1 MNIRNMFKDIFKPKE
16 NKPKYKYLNAYTMLN
31 NSSSAFYSWSG
42 KIFDNNVARTAIG
55 TNGINAAKLN
65 PKHIRIQE
73 NDINVSPNTNI
84 SRILKT
90 PNKFMTMFD
99 FLQKMMIQ
107 REENNNAFAYID
119 RDKNV
124 PGMNGILGIY
134 PLNCSSV
141 ELYEDEN
148 GDLYIEFRFRNGKTH
163 FAPYKDVIHIRKHFN
178 ENDFWGESNSRVLNP
193 TLEVINTTSQ
203 GIKNAIKN
211 TAFIRG
217 ILEFKN
223 VLQPDD
229 VDKNVKEFSER
240 YLSINN
246 EDGIAYT
253 DPRYSFHETKSEPY
267 VPNKAQM
274 DYSKQELYEYFN
286 TNEKIIKG
294 NFSEEEWIAYYE
306 TTIEPFSIQMSQE
319 FTRKI
324 FTPTELT
331 YGNEIIFEANRLA
344 NASNNTKITICE
356 KLGHLFTI
364 NEQREIWNRG
374 PVPDG
379 DKRLQSLNY
388 VNADKADD
396 YQLKDKGGN
405 EDGKEQ
411 KN

>member
-1 MNIRNMFKDIFKPKE
+1 MKIRSMLENIFGNK
-16 NKPKYKYLNAYTMLN
+16 KPKYKYINTYKMLN
-31 NSSSAFYSWSG
+31 DSSSAFYNWNG
-42 KIFDNNVARTAIG
+42 KIYDSSVARTAIG
-55 TNGINAAKLN
+55 TNGINAGKLN
-65 PKHIRIQE
+65 PKHIRKHEQTIE
-73 NDINVSPNTNI
+73 ISPNNNI
-84 SRILKT
+84 KNLLIY
-90 PNKFMTMFD
+90 PNPFMTMFD

-141 ELYEDEN
+141 ELYEDEEN
-148 GDLYIEFRFRNGKTH
+148 NLYIEFRFRNGQTK
-163 FAPYKDVIHIRKHFN
+163 FASYNDVIHIRKHFN
-178 ENDFWGESNSRVLNP
+178 ENDFWGANNSKVLSQ
-193 TLEVINTTSQ
+193 TFEVINTTSQ
-203 GIKNAIKN
+203 GIRNAIKN
-211 TAFIRG
+211 TSFLRG

-229 VDKNVKEFSER
+229 VEKNVKDFSER

-246 EDGIAYT
+246 T
-253 DPRYSFHETKSEPY
+253 DPRYSFHETKQDPY
-267 VPNKAQM
+267 IPNKAQM

-294 NFSEEEWIAYYE
+294 NYTEEEWIAYFE

-319 FTRKI
+319 MTRKI

-331 YGNEIIFEANRLA
+331 YGNEIILEANRLA
-344 NASNNTKITICE
+344 NASNDTKITIC
-356 KLGHLFTI
+356 KDLGHLFTI

-379 DKRLQSLNY
+379 DRRLQSLNY
-388 VNADKADD
+388 VNADKADE
-396 YQLKDKGGN
+396 YQLN
-405 EDGKEQ
+405 KEE
-411 KN
+411 

>member
-1 MNIRNMFKDIFKPKE
+1 MKIRSMLENIFGNK
-16 NKPKYKYLNAYTMLN
+16 KPKYKYINTYKMLN
-31 NSSSAFYSWSG
+31 DSSSAFYNWNG
-42 KIFDNNVARTAIG
+42 KIYDSSVARTAIG
-55 TNGINAAKLN
+55 TNGINAGKLN
-65 PKHIRIQE
+65 PKHIRKHEQTIE
-73 NDINVSPNTNI
+73 VSPNNNI
-84 SRILKT
+84 KNLLMY

-141 ELYEDEN
+141 ELYEDEEN
-148 GDLYIEFRFRNGKTH
+148 NLYIEFRFRNGQTK
-163 FAPYKDVIHIRKHFN
+163 FASYNDVIHIRKHFN
-178 ENDFWGESNSRVLNP
+178 ENDFWGASNSKVLSE
-193 TLEVINTTSQ
+193 TFEVINTTSQ
-203 GIKNAIKN
+203 GIRNAIKN
-211 TAFIRG
+211 TSFLRG

-229 VDKNVKEFSER
+229 VEKNVKDFSER

-246 EDGIAYT
+246 KDGIAYT
-253 DPRYSFHETKSEPY
+253 DPRYSFHETKQDPY

-294 NFSEEEWIAYYE
+294 NYTEEEWIAYFE

-319 FTRKI
+319 MTRKI

-331 YGNEIIFEANRLA
+331 YGNEIILEANRLA
-344 NASNNTKITICE
+344 NASNDTKITIC
-356 KLGHLFTI
+356 KDLGHLFTI

-379 DKRLQSLNY
+379 DRRLQSLNY
-388 VNADKADD
+388 VNADKADE
-396 YQLKDKGGN
+396 YQLN
-405 EDGKEQ
+405 KEEN
-411 KN
+411 KNG

>member
-1 MNIRNMFKDIFKPKE
+1 MKIRSMLENIFGNK
-16 NKPKYKYLNAYTMLN
+16 KPKYKYINTYKMLN
-31 NSSSAFYSWSG
+31 DSSSAFYNWNG
-42 KIFDNNVARTAIG
+42 KIYDSSVARTAIG
-55 TNGINAAKLN
+55 TNGINAGKLN
-65 PKHIRIQE
+65 PKHIRKHEQTIE
-73 NDINVSPNTNI
+73 VSPNNNI
-84 SRILKT
+84 KNLLMY

-99 FLQKMMIQ
+99 FLQKMMIP

-141 ELYEDEN
+141 ELYEDEEN
-148 GDLYIEFRFRNGKTH
+148 NLYIEFRFRNGQTK
-163 FAPYKDVIHIRKHFN
+163 FASYNDVIHIRKHFN
-178 ENDFWGESNSRVLNP
+178 ENDFWGASNSKVLSE
-193 TLEVINTTSQ
+193 TFEVINTTSQ
-203 GIKNAIKN
+203 GIRNAIKN
-211 TAFIRG
+211 TSFLRG

-229 VDKNVKEFSER
+229 VEKNVKDFSER

-246 EDGIAYT
+246 KDGIAYT
-253 DPRYSFHETKSEPY
+253 DPRYSFHETKQDPY

-294 NFSEEEWIAYYE
+294 NYTEEEWIAYFE

-319 FTRKI
+319 MTRKI

-331 YGNEIIFEANRLA
+331 YGNEIILEANRLA
-344 NASNNTKITICE
+344 NASNDTKITIC
-356 KLGHLFTI
+356 KDLGHLFTI

-379 DKRLQSLNY
+379 DRRLQSLNY
-388 VNADKADD
+388 VNADKADE
-396 YQLKDKGGN
+396 YQLN
-405 EDGKEQ
+405 KEEN
-411 KN
+411 KNG

>member
-1 MNIRNMFKDIFKPKE
+1 MKIRSMLENIFGNK
-16 NKPKYKYLNAYTMLN
+16 KPKYKYINTYKMLN
-31 NSSSAFYSWSG
+31 DSSSAFYNWNG
-42 KIFDNNVARTAIG
+42 KIYDSSVARTAIG
-55 TNGINAAKLN
+55 TNGINAGKLN
-65 PKHIRIQE
+65 PKHIRKHEQTIE
-73 NDINVSPNTNI
+73 ISPNNNI
-84 SRILKT
+84 KNLLIY
-90 PNKFMTMFD
+90 PNPFMTMFD

-141 ELYEDEN
+141 ELYEDEEN
-148 GDLYIEFRFRNGKTH
+148 NLYIEFRFRNGQTK
-163 FAPYKDVIHIRKHFN
+163 FASYNDVIHIRKHFN
-178 ENDFWGESNSRVLNP
+178 ENDFWGANNSKVLSQ
-193 TLEVINTTSQ
+193 TFEVINTTSQ
-203 GIKNAIKN
+203 GIRNAIKN
-211 TAFIRG
+211 TSFLRG

-229 VDKNVKEFSER
+229 VEKNVKDFSER

-246 EDGIAYT
+246 KDGIAYT
-253 DPRYSFHETKSEPY
+253 DPRYSFHETKQDPY
-267 VPNKAQM
+267 IPNKAQM

-294 NFSEEEWIAYYE
+294 NYTEEEWIAYFE

-319 FTRKI
+319 MTRKI

-331 YGNEIIFEANRLA
+331 YGNEIILEANRLA
-344 NASNNTKITICE
+344 NASNDTKITIC
-356 KLGHLFTI
+356 KDLGHLFTI

-379 DKRLQSLNY
+379 DRRLQSLNY
-388 VNADKADD
+388 VNADKADE
-396 YQLKDKGGN
+396 YQLN
-405 EDGKEQ
+405 KEE
-411 KN
+411 

>member
-1 MNIRNMFKDIFKPKE
+1 MLENIFGNK
-16 NKPKYKYLNAYTMLN
+16 KPKYKYINTYKMLN
-31 NSSSAFYSWSG
+31 DSSSAFYNWNG
-42 KIFDNNVARTAIG
+42 KIYDSSVARTAIG
-55 TNGINAAKLN
+55 TNGINAGKLN
-65 PKHIRIQE
+65 PKHIRKHEQTIE
-73 NDINVSPNTNI
+73 ISPNNNI
-84 SRILKT
+84 KNLLIY
-90 PNKFMTMFD
+90 PNPFMTMFD

-141 ELYEDEN
+141 ELYEDEEN
-148 GDLYIEFRFRNGKTH
+148 NLYIEFRFRNGQTK
-163 FAPYKDVIHIRKHFN
+163 FASYNDVIHIRKHFN
-178 ENDFWGESNSRVLNP
+178 ENDFWGANNSKVLSQ
-193 TLEVINTTSQ
+193 TFEVINTTSQ
-203 GIKNAIKN
+203 GIRNAIKN
-211 TAFIRG
+211 TSFLRG

-229 VDKNVKEFSER
+229 VEKNVKDFSER

-246 EDGIAYT
+246 KDGIAYT
-253 DPRYSFHETKSEPY
+253 DPRYSFHETKQDPY
-267 VPNKAQM
+267 IPNKAQM

-294 NFSEEEWIAYYE
+294 NYTEEEWIAYFE

-319 FTRKI
+319 MTRKI

-331 YGNEIIFEANRLA
+331 YGNEIILEANRLA
-344 NASNNTKITICE
+344 NASNDTKITIC
-356 KLGHLFTI
+356 KDLGHLFTI

-379 DKRLQSLNY
+379 DRRLQSLNY
-388 VNADKADD
+388 VNADKADE
-396 YQLKDKGGN
+396 YQLN
-405 EDGKEQ
+405 KEE
-411 KN
+411 

>member
-1 MNIRNMFKDIFKPKE
+1 MKIRSMLENIFGNK
-16 NKPKYKYLNAYTMLN
+16 KPKYKYINTYKMLN
-31 NSSSAFYSWSG
+31 DSSSAFYNWNG
-42 KIFDNNVARTAIG
+42 KIYDSSVARTAIG
-55 TNGINAAKLN
+55 TNGINAGKLN
-65 PKHIRIQE
+65 PKHIRKHEQTIE
-73 NDINVSPNTNI
+73 ISPNNNI
-84 SRILKT
+84 KNLLIY
-90 PNKFMTMFD
+90 PNPFMTMFD

-141 ELYEDEN
+141 ELYEDEEN
-148 GDLYIEFRFRNGKTH
+148 NLYIEFRFRNGQTK
-163 FAPYKDVIHIRKHFN
+163 FASYNNVIHIRKHFN
-178 ENDFWGESNSRVLNP
+178 ENDFWGANNSKVLSQ
-193 TLEVINTTSQ
+193 TFEVINTTSQ
-203 GIKNAIKN
+203 GIRNAIKN
-211 TAFIRG
+211 TSFLRG

-229 VDKNVKEFSER
+229 VEKNVKDFSER

-246 EDGIAYT
+246 KDGIAYT
-253 DPRYSFHETKSEPY
+253 DPRYSFHETKQDPY
-267 VPNKAQM
+267 IPNKAQM

-294 NFSEEEWIAYYE
+294 NYTEEEWIAYFE

-319 FTRKI
+319 MTRKI

-331 YGNEIIFEANRLA
+331 YGNEIILEANRLA
-344 NASNNTKITICE
+344 NASNDTKITIC
-356 KLGHLFTI
+356 KDLGHLFTI

-379 DKRLQSLNY
+379 DRRLQSLNY
-388 VNADKADD
+388 VNADKADE
-396 YQLKDKGGN
+396 YQLN
-405 EDGKEQ
+405 KEE
-411 KN
+411 

>member
-1 MNIRNMFKDIFKPKE
+1 MKIRSMLENIFGNK
-16 NKPKYKYLNAYTMLN
+16 KPKYKYINTYKMLN
-31 NSSSAFYSWSG
+31 DSSSAFYNWNR
-42 KIFDNNVARTAIG
+42 KIYDSSVARTAIG
-55 TNGINAAKLN
+55 TNGINAGKLN
-65 PKHIRIQE
+65 PKHIRKHEQTIE
-73 NDINVSPNTNI
+73 VSPNNNI
-84 SRILKT
+84 KNLLMY

-141 ELYEDEN
+141 ELYEDEEDN
-148 GDLYIEFRFRNGKTH
+148 LYIEFRFRNGQTK
-163 FAPYKDVIHIRKHFN
+163 FASYNDVIHIRKHFN
-178 ENDFWGESNSRVLNP
+178 ENDFWGASNSKVLSQ
-193 TLEVINTTSQ
+193 TFEVINTTSQ
-203 GIKNAIKN
+203 GIRNAIKN
-211 TAFIRG
+211 TSFLRG

-229 VDKNVKEFSER
+229 VEKNVKDFSER

-246 EDGIAYT
+246 KDGIAYT
-253 DPRYSFHETKSEPY
+253 DPRYSFHETKQDPY

-294 NFSEEEWIAYYE
+294 NYTEEEWIAYFE

-319 FTRKI
+319 MTRKI

-331 YGNEIIFEANRLA
+331 YGNEIILEANRLA
-344 NASNNTKITICE
+344 NASNDTKITIC
-356 KLGHLFTI
+356 KDLGHLFTI

-379 DKRLQSLNY
+379 DRRLQSLNY
-388 VNADKADD
+388 VNADKADE
-396 YQLKDKGGN
+396 YQLNKEENKDG
-405 EDGKEQ
+405 
-411 KN
+411 

>member
-1 MNIRNMFKDIFKPKE
+1 MKIRSMLENIFGNK
-16 NKPKYKYLNAYTMLN
+16 KPKYKYINTYKMLN
-31 NSSSAFYSWSG
+31 DSSSAFYNWNG
-42 KIFDNNVARTAIG
+42 KIYDSSVARTAIG
-55 TNGINAAKLN
+55 TNGINAGKLN
-65 PKHIRIQE
+65 PKHIRKHEQTIE
-73 NDINVSPNTNI
+73 VSPNNNI
-84 SRILKT
+84 KNLLMY

-119 RDKNV
+119 RDKNI

-141 ELYEDEN
+141 ELYEDEEN
-148 GDLYIEFRFRNGKTH
+148 NLYIEFRFRNGQTK
-163 FAPYKDVIHIRKHFN
+163 FASYKDVIHIRKHFN
-178 ENDFWGESNSRVLNP
+178 ENDFWGASNSKVLSQ
-193 TLEVINTTSQ
+193 TFEVINTTSQ
-203 GIKNAIKN
+203 GIRNAIKN
-211 TAFIRG
+211 TAFLRG

-229 VDKNVKEFSER
+229 VEKNVKDFSDR
-240 YLSINN
+240 YLNINN
-246 EDGIAYT
+246 KDGIAYT
-253 DPRYSFHETKSEPY
+253 DPRYSFHETKQDPY

-294 NFSEEEWIAYYE
+294 NYTEEEWIAYFE

-319 FTRKI
+319 MTRKI

-331 YGNEIIFEANRLA
+331 YGNEIILEANRLA
-344 NASNNTKITICE
+344 NASNDTKITIC
-356 KLGHLFTI
+356 KDLGHLFTI

-379 DKRLQSLNY
+379 DRRLQSLNY
-388 VNADKADD
+388 VNADKADE
-396 YQLKDKGGN
+396 YQLN
-405 EDGKEQ
+405 KEE
-411 KN
+411 

>member
-1 MNIRNMFKDIFKPKE
+1 
-16 NKPKYKYLNAYTMLN
+16 MLN
-31 NSSSAFYSWSG
+31 DSSSAFYNWNG
-42 KIFDNNVARTAIG
+42 KIYDSSVARTAIG
-55 TNGINAAKLN
+55 TNGINAGKLN
-65 PKHIRIQE
+65 PKHIRKHEQTIE
-73 NDINVSPNTNI
+73 VSPNNNI
-84 SRILKT
+84 KNLLMY

-141 ELYEDEN
+141 ELYEDEEN
-148 GDLYIEFRFRNGKTH
+148 NLYIEFRFRNGQTK
-163 FAPYKDVIHIRKHFN
+163 FASYNDVIHIRKHFN
-178 ENDFWGESNSRVLNP
+178 ENDFWGASNSKVLSE
-193 TLEVINTTSQ
+193 TFEVINTTSQ
-203 GIKNAIKN
+203 GIRNAIKN
-211 TAFIRG
+211 TSFLRG

-229 VDKNVKEFSER
+229 VEKNVKDFSER

-246 EDGIAYT
+246 KDGIAYT
-253 DPRYSFHETKSEPY
+253 DPRYSFHETKQDPY

-294 NFSEEEWIAYYE
+294 NYTEEEWIAYFE

-319 FTRKI
+319 MTRKI

-331 YGNEIIFEANRLA
+331 YGNEIILEANRLA
-344 NASNNTKITICE
+344 NASNDTKITIC
-356 KLGHLFTI
+356 KDLGHLFTI

-379 DKRLQSLNY
+379 DRRLQSLNY
-388 VNADKADD
+388 VNADKADE
-396 YQLKDKGGN
+396 YQLN
-405 EDGKEQ
+405 KEEN
-411 KN
+411 KNG

>member
-1 MNIRNMFKDIFKPKE
+1 MKIRSMLENIFGNK
-16 NKPKYKYLNAYTMLN
+16 KPKYKYINTYKMLN
-31 NSSSAFYSWSG
+31 DSSSAFYNWNG
-42 KIFDNNVARTAIG
+42 KIYDSSVARTAIG
-55 TNGINAAKLN
+55 TNGINAGKLN
-65 PKHIRIQE
+65 PKHIRKHEQTIE
-73 NDINVSPNTNI
+73 VSPNNNI
-84 SRILKT
+84 KNLLMY

-141 ELYEDEN
+141 ELYEDEEN
-148 GDLYIEFRFRNGKTH
+148 NLYIEFRFRNGQTK
-163 FAPYKDVIHIRKHFN
+163 FASYNDVIHIRKHFN
-178 ENDFWGESNSRVLNP
+178 ENDFWGASNSKVLSE
-193 TLEVINTTSQ
+193 TFEVINTTAQ
-203 GIKNAIKN
+203 GIRNAIKN
-211 TAFIRG
+211 TSFLRG

-229 VDKNVKEFSER
+229 VEKNVKDFSER

-246 EDGIAYT
+246 KDGIAYT
-253 DPRYSFHETKSEPY
+253 DPRYSFHETKQDPY

-294 NFSEEEWIAYYE
+294 NYTEEEWIAYFE

-319 FTRKI
+319 MTRKI

-331 YGNEIIFEANRLA
+331 YGNEIILEANRLA
-344 NASNNTKITICE
+344 NASNDTKITIC
-356 KLGHLFTI
+356 KDLGHLFTI

-379 DKRLQSLNY
+379 DRRLQSLNY
-388 VNADKADD
+388 VNADKADE
-396 YQLKDKGGN
+396 YQLN
-405 EDGKEQ
+405 KEEN
-411 KN
+411 KNG